1 MSKLNRRQFIGGA
14 VAATG
19 ACVIGGVAVK
29 KLLDAE
35 PASEKA
41 PAFTI
46 DRSIKNPTD
55 KVRLGRSGLNVSVVG
70 IGTGSIGYAR
80 HSNQTRLGQEA
91 FTRLMRHSLDQGI
104 NFFDLAD
111 AYGSHEPF
119 KIAMKGVP
127 RDRYVIQTKT
137 DSRDGQRARADIDRF
152 LQELETDYIDS
163 LIIHCVTIPDW
174 PTRYREVM
182 DVFTDAKRK
191 GKIRSCGITCHNF
204 GALEAALAS
213 DWVEINQVRWNA
225 RASHMDNNVETVRT
239 LFAKMRGKGQGMIGM
254 KVVGQGDI
262 INGNR
267 AMSPEDCF
275 KFQVASG
282 VVDAFVVGVENIE
295 QIDQLLRGTQLA
307 LNELGYRTMHAA

>member
-19 ACVIGGVAVK
+19 ACVIGGVAVERI
-29 KLLDAE
+29 LDAE
-35 PASEKA
+35 PAIEKA
-41 PAFTI
+41 PAFTV

-55 KVRLGRSGLNVSVVG
+55 KVRLGRSGLNISVVG

-80 HSNQTRLGQEA
+80 HSNQTRLGQEG
-91 FTRLMRHSLDQGI
+91 FTKLMRHSLDQGI

-119 KIAMKGVP
+119 KTAMKGVP

-137 DSRDGQRARADIDRF
+137 DSRDGPGARADIDRF

-182 DVFTDAKRK
+182 EVFTDAKRK

-262 INGNR
+262 INGSR

>member
-1 MSKLNRRQFIGGA
+1 MSKLNRRQFISGA

-19 ACVIGGVAVK
+19 ACVIGGVAVER
-29 KLLDAE
+29 LLDAE

-55 KVRLGRSGLNVSVVG
+55 KVRLGRSGLKVSVVG

-80 HSNQTRLGQEA
+80 HSNQTRLGQAA
-91 FTRLMRHSLDQGI
+91 FTRLMQHSLDQGI

-119 KIAMKGVP
+119 KTAMKGVP

-137 DSRDGQRARADIDRF
+137 DSRDGQSARADIDRY

-239 LFAKMRGKGQGMIGM
+239 LFAKMRAKGQGMIGM

-262 INGNR
+262 INGSR

-307 LNELGYRTMHAA
+307 LNELGYRTLQEA

>member
-1 MSKLNRRQFIGGA
+1 MSKLTRRQFIGGA

-19 ACVIGGVAVK
+19 ACVVGGIAIERV
-29 KLLDAE
+29 LDAK
-35 PASEKA
+35 PAPEN
-41 PAFTI
+41 PPRLTI

-55 KVRLGRSGLNVSVVG
+55 KVRLGKSGLKVSLVG
-70 IGTGSIGYAR
+70 VGTGSIGYA
-80 HSNQTRLGQEA
+80 HNSNQTRLGQDA

-119 KIAMKGVP
+119 KKAMKNVP

-137 DSRDGQRARADIDRF
+137 DNRDGQGARADIDRF

-163 LIIHCVTIPDW
+163 LIIHCVTIPNW

-182 DVFTDAKRK
+182 DVFSEAKRK

-204 GALEAALAS
+204 GALENALAS
-213 DWVEINQVRWNA
+213 DWVELNQVRWNP
-225 RASHMDNNVETVRT
+225 RASHMDNDVETLRA
-239 LFAKMRGKGQGMIGM
+239 LFGKMRAKGQGMIGM
-254 KVVGQGDI
+254 KVVGQGEI
-262 INGNR
+262 INGSR
-267 AMSPEDCF
+267 TLSPEDCF

-282 VVDAFVVGVENIE
+282 VVDAFVVGVESIA

-307 LNELGYRTMHAA
+307 LNELGYHTIQAA

>member
-14 VAATG
+14 VVATS
-19 ACVIGGVAVK
+19 ACVVGVTAVDRV
-29 KLLDAE
+29 LDAK
-35 PASEKA
+35 PTSESA

-55 KVRLGRSGLNVSVVG
+55 KVRLGKTGLKVSVVG

-80 HSNQTRLGQEA
+80 HSNQTRLGQEG
-91 FTRLMRHSLDQGI
+91 FTRLIRHSLDQGI

-119 KIAMKGVP
+119 KTAMKGVP
-127 RDRYVIQTKT
+127 RDRYILQTKT
-137 DSRDGQRARADIDRF
+137 DSRSGQGAREDIDRF
-152 LQELETDYIDS
+152 LRELETDYIDS

-182 DVFTDAKRK
+182 DVFTEAKKK

-204 GALEAALAS
+204 GALENALAS
-213 DWVEINQVRWNA
+213 DWVELNQVRWNP
-225 RASHMDNNVETVRT
+225 RASHMDNDVETVRA

-254 KVVGQGDI
+254 KVVDQGDI
-262 INGNR
+262 INGSR

-307 LNELGYRTMHAA
+307 LNELGYRTMQAA